1 MKLYVFKEEMKYKK
15 NQTDAQALIM
25 AFHYLSFP
33 NSDQKKNARVT
44 EKNCRH

>member
-1 MKLYVFKEEMKYKK
+1 MKLYVFKEKMKK

-33 NSDQKKNARVT
+33 NSDQKKKCSSHRKKLSPLV
-44 EKNCRH
+44 